1 MFTYFYHQQLRR
13 YLIAFAS
20 FFDNIQ
26 VQRFD
31 ANNTPIQRMVVPL
44 EYGPKERWLA
54 RLVQDPDFTKGVSV
68 VVPRMSF
75 EMTNLGYDS
84 ARHQNALDN
93 LNFNQQP
100 PKQTRLYVGVPYT
113 MSMSLDILVKLQ
125 GDGMQIVEQI
135 LPYFTPDL
143 TFRLVPIPE
152 LGFQD
157 QVPITLTSVSQTDN
171 YEGDFEHRRAIIWTL
186 TFTMKVNFYG
196 PSRTAGRIQTVDID
210 IFNSPLADIIDG
222 PATILETE
230 DQQFFE
236 LETGSG
242 HLLGEATPDTYLS
255 TTPTVRIEAT
265 PYPTNQDPVPGNV
278 TANTV
283 ITEDI

>member
-1 MFTYFYHQQLRR
+1 MFSYFYHQQLKR
-13 YLIAFAS
+13 YLIAFGS

-26 VQRFD
+26 VQRMD
-31 ANNTPIQRMVVPL
+31 SNNDVIQQMVVPL

-54 RLVQDPDFTKGVSV
+54 RLVQDPDFTKGVSI

-75 EMTNLGYDS
+75 EMTSLTYDS
-84 ARHQNALDN
+84 ARHQNSLDN

-113 MSMSLDILVKLQ
+113 MNFSLDILVKLQ

-152 LGFQD
+152 LGFPD
-157 QVPITLTSVSQTDN
+157 QVPLTLTGVTQTDN
-171 YEGDFEHRRAIIWTL
+171 YEGDFIHRRAIIWTL
-186 TFTMKVNFYG
+186 TFSMKVNFYG
-196 PSRTAGRIQTVDID
+196 PTRVQGRIQTVDID

-222 PATILETE
+222 PPTVLDTE
-230 DQQFFE
+230 DQQMVE
-236 LETGSG
+236 LETGHG
-242 HLLGEATPDTYLS
+242 HLMGEATPDTYLS
-255 TTPTVRIEAT
+255 TTPTVKIEAT
-265 PYPTNQDPVPGNV
+265 PYPTNQEQVPGQA

>member
-1 MFTYFYHQQLRR
+1 MFQYFYHQQLRR

-26 VQRFD
+26 VARFD
-31 ANNTPIQRMVVPL
+31 SNNDIIQRMVVPL

-75 EMTNLGYDS
+75 EMNNISYDS
-84 ARHQNALDN
+84 QRHQNALDN
-93 LNFNQQP
+93 LNFTGTG
-100 PKQTRLYVGVPYT
+100 PKPTRLYVGVPYT
-113 MSMSLDILVKLQ
+113 LQLSLDILVKIQ
-125 GDGMQIVEQI
+125 SDGMQIVEQI

-143 TFRLVPIPE
+143 TFRLVPVPE
-152 LGFQD
+152 LGFPD
-157 QVPITLTSVSQTDN
+157 QVPLTLQSVSQVDN

-186 TFTMKVNFYG
+186 TFSMKVNFYG
-196 PSRTAGRIQTVDID
+196 PARASGRIETVDID
-210 IFNSPLADIIDG
+210 IFNSPLADILE
-222 PATILETE
+222 PPTTLETE

-236 LETGSG
+236 LETGHG
-242 HLLGEATPDTYLS
+242 HLLGEATPNTYTS
-255 TTPTVRIEAT
+255 NTPSVTIVAT
-265 PYPTNQDPVPGNV
+265 PYPTNQDPVPGHA